1 MLKIKRVMKMNITKI
16 KNFIIGK
23 DAYLKSVKTKYKEE
37 ILAFERLQDKLYNDE
52 IKEYLDFIKEKC
64 IEVWGISDAEE
75 ERIEKELNEIKK
87 ASKEIKEYNDFIK
100 YLAVFSKVD
109 FEDEKTEPMLYFF
122 KIFYKLFK
130 NKEIDLE
137 LYKENLQYYESI
149 NEKEIKEFYK
159 TALESISIKEL
170 PKDFYDD
177 EEAEHIAFK
186 ILTEKNY
193 EERQEYK
200 KMLFSKLLKHYS
212 NPSIIFN
219 ADFISR
225 AVLFNSYYLIYKVLN
240 TKKYQDELSKIENKE
255 LSKELNEK
263 RKKAKKEAKPKRHYH
278 IAKTILILLFLAFLL
293 LFGTAGKILALLIVL
308 YYALKEMLKGDDYIN
323 KEDLEGIKEQIKAQI
338 LAGEDDD
345 IEDEEEDVEE

>member
-16 KNFIIGK
+16 KKFIIGK

-37 ILAFERLQDKLYNDE
+37 ILAFERMQNKLYNEDVA
-52 IKEYLDFIKEKC
+52 EYLEFVKEKC
-64 IEVWGISDAEE
+64 LEGWEISGAEE
-75 ERIEKELNEIKK
+75 ERIEKGLNEIKK

-149 NEKEIKEFYK
+149 NEKEIKEFYRE
-159 TALESISIKEL
+159 ALESISIKEL

-186 ILTEKNY
+186 ILTEEKY
-193 EERQEYK
+193 DERQEYK
-200 KMLFSKLLKHYS
+200 KLLFSKLLKHYS

-225 AVLFNSYYLIYKVLN
+225 ALLFNSYYLIYKVLN

-278 IAKTILILLFLAFLL
+278 IAKTILIILFLLFLL
-293 LFGTAGKILALLIVL
+293 LFGKYGQILAFLIVL
-308 YYALKEMLKGDDYIN
+308 YYAFKGMLKDDENI
-323 KEDLEGIKEQIKAQI
+323 
-338 LAGEDDD
+338 
-345 IEDEEEDVEE
+345 DVEE

>member
-1 MLKIKRVMKMNITKI
+1 MNITKI
-16 KNFIIGK
+16 KKFIFGK
-23 DAYLKSVKTKYKEE
+23 DAYLKSLKTKYKEE
-37 ILAFERLQDKLYNDE
+37 VLAFERLQDKLYNDE
-52 IKEYLDFIKEKC
+52 IKEYLEFIKEKC
-64 IEVWGISDAEE
+64 IEGLRISDAEK
-75 ERIEKELNEIKK
+75 ERIEKGLNEIKK

-100 YLAVFSKVD
+100 YLALFSKVD
-109 FEDEKTEPMLYFF
+109 FEDEKTEPVLYLF
-122 KIFYKLFK
+122 KLFYKLFK

-149 NEKEIKEFYK
+149 NEEEIKEFYRE
-159 TALESISIKEL
+159 ALEDFSIKEL

-177 EEAEHIAFK
+177 EEAEHVVFK

-200 KMLFSKLLKHYS
+200 KLLFSKLLKHYS

-225 AVLFNSYYLIYKVLN
+225 ALLFNSYYLIYKVLN

-263 RKKAKKEAKPKRHYH
+263 RKKAKKEAKLKRHYH

-293 LFGTAGKILALLIVL
+293 SFGIAGKVLALLIVL
-308 YYALKEMLKGDDYIN
+308 YYALKGMLKGGDYIS
-323 KEDLEGIKEQIKAQI
+323 KDDIEGIKEQIEAEM
-338 LAGEDDD
+338 LAGEDEEDYEENEENEEDD
-345 IEDEEEDVEE
+345 EDVEEW